1 MSKRLQVVVSGAEYD
16 EIRDAAGRNRE
27 TVSAWVRREL
37 RQARASELQGRATI
51 VGESRPMYREAEPS
65 LSGRER
71 VELTVT
77 ARLLDTIRERYGF
90 ADRSAAAEFALRRIA
105 VVPMTREEALAMQGT
120 GWGGDLDELRAGDP
134 GDRW

>member
-16 EIRDAAGRNRE
+16 EIRNAAGRNRE

-90 ADRSAAAEFALRRIA
+90 ADRSGAAEFALRRIA
-105 VVPMTREEALAMQGT
+105 VVPMTREEALAMQGI
-120 GWGGDLDELRAGDP
+120 GWAGDLDELRAGDP